1 MIITREMLVAR
12 GASEEHLRLF
22 DFCTCL
28 PETSSVDLS
37 TLLWLVEGYHDAGFH
52 DWLYDEF
59 MEESWAQTPAAPQ
72 TPHVPEVLI

>member
-28 PETSSVDLS
+28 PETSTVDLL
-37 TLLWLVEGYHDAGFH
+37 TLLWLVDGYHDAGFH
-52 DWLYDEF
+52 DWLCDEF
-59 MEESWAQTPAAPQ
+59 MEEFWAQTP
-72 TPHVPEVLI
+72 VMPEILI